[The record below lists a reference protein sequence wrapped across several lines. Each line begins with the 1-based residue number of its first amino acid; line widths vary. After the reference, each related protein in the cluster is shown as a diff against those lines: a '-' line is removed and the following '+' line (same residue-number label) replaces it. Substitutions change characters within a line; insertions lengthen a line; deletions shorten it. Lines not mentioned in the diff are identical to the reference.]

1 LGADRSIFFTEE
13 GEAMPQKHEEIRP
26 EMIVRIQLRLV
37 VMLLGVLILVL
48 LKRYGVL

>member
-1 LGADRSIFFTEE
+1 V
-13 GEAMPQKHEEIRP
+13 PQKREEIRP